1 MEATFL
7 NFCDENF
14 TTLSHFC
21 RKDEPDDP
29 DSGLLDL
36 IHDDFSYQASNF
48 GVAMDLWETEQDS
61 NSDSSVLPVTI
72 PQEGS
77 LSRIDH
83 SNKEDFQKM
92 LLDWQEHLGSL
103 QVSDT
108 EEIDAVPEQLPDNIF
123 EDHIYDSMFTEKPI
137 FTSVTSKSTPS
148 ISIKD
153 DDINIYNLDEL
164 LDCADDNDDKL
175 PIKIHE
181 HVLRKMG
188 QFKVDPVAK
197 PEIKAVVKSESEI
210 REAGGEQSID
220 KNNQRKSVK
229 LEPRISVKKESY
241 VDCKFMKINNI
252 NEQLATAEFAKGANT
267 LSEQNDSFELLNCDP
282 LKMEEELLKTFPK
295 IKVEPSELDLKLEV
309 DEDCVDIETV
319 SEQIPVLEA
328 GDLKSLLEQF
338 EASEAVSPNIVTG
351 TATSLQQQMPADSAL
366 GRDKAD
372 TPATAATSAPSTS
385 IVSAPIKPPITLPSS
400 GQQALP
406 NVTTSVTTSVVSTL
420 KTHTPAPHATSAIPS
435 CLKISNSATRPLLK
449 SLHLSQSVSAVSVAA
464 NQCPKESK
472 LFDNSSPSTSVAS
485 SGSSSPVSQPTTPPQ
500 SNHKIQES
508 LSAALIEK
516 LKASGRKKTI
526 PVIPAMPTKRSG
538 RGATRMQDAG
548 AALSRNKLLKI
559 VAGGESIQLDHDYCS
574 MSSGTVE
581 APRPFY
587 HSDASEYS
595 VAPNASLLLPQ
606 EQQLKHSSSTDCW
619 ENSSRKDSGL
629 ESGDVSD
636 ASEEAGGSSVVT
648 SVDCGSG
655 TVITTLKSSVTSAQI
670 QPGTSLLRKSLN
682 TGPHVASNS
691 NSQKQKLKQFQQQQR
706 QQQQQ
711 QQQNQQIPQQQQQQN
726 FQKQQQQQQQQQHH
740 HHHHHHQ
747 KEQQSPSAQTQQ
759 APKKRKLNLEE
770 YRNRL
775 KDRDRAKDTP
785 MGTSKII
792 SVADIPMPPSNTAAE
807 VNKKSTDNVESR
819 VRPEMCN
826 AEVQADVSKE
836 LGATSDT
843 EKRLGRLR
851 DHRHRQ
857 YRSKR
862 HSSSSSSE
870 SSQSSSSSSRSSSYS
885 PSRKQRRQ
893 RNRSRHRRRSRSRR
907 RTSKRRHSSAS
918 RSCSRSSS
926 SRSSRGGSSS
936 SYSSRSRSR
945 SWSSGARFRSRSWS
959 RSRSRSRSRLRWNS
973 RPSHHSG
980 RPRRDGYAD
989 RWQRSRSPFRGPRC
1003 RNISQISDREKQRQV
1018 EERRV
1023 IYVGRIDEGTS
1034 KAQLRKRFEVFGP
1047 IIDISV
1053 HFREHG
1059 DNYGFVTYMYKKDA
1073 YEAVE
1078 HGNDDPHLPQYDLC
1092 FGGRR
1097 AFCKTRY
1104 ADLDGLATSNDSVGQ
1119 FPARGPN
1126 VKSRQEDSFDL
1137 LLREAQATIRKRSK
1151 V

>member
-907 RTSKRRHSSAS
+907 RTSSKRRHSSAS

-936 SYSSRSRSR
+936 
-945 SWSSGARFRSRSWS
+945 
-959 RSRSRSRSRLRWNS
+959 
-973 RPSHHSG
+973 
-980 RPRRDGYAD
+980 
-989 RWQRSRSPFRGPRC
+989 RSRSPFRGPRC

>member
-197 PEIKAVVKSESEI
+197 PEMKAVVKSESEI

-252 NEQLATAEFAKGANT
+252 NEQLATAEFAKGAST

-338 EASEAVSPNIVTG
+338 EASEAVSPNIVAG
-351 TATSLQQQMPADSAL
+351 TATSLQQQIPADSAL
-366 GRDKAD
+366 GREKAD

-691 NSQKQKLKQFQQQQR
+691 NSQKQKLKQFQQQQ
-706 QQQQQ
+706 
-711 QQQNQQIPQQQQQQN
+711 QQQNQQISQQQQQQN
-726 FQKQQQQQQQQQHH
+726 FQKQQQQQQQQHHH

-807 VNKKSTDNVESR
+807 VNKKSTGNVESR

-907 RTSKRRHSSAS
+907 RTSSKRRHSSAS

-936 SYSSRSRSR
+936 
-945 SWSSGARFRSRSWS
+945 
-959 RSRSRSRSRLRWNS
+959 
-973 RPSHHSG
+973 
-980 RPRRDGYAD
+980 
-989 RWQRSRSPFRGPRC
+989 RSRSPFRGPRC

>member
-197 PEIKAVVKSESEI
+197 PEMKAVVKSESEI

-252 NEQLATAEFAKGANT
+252 NEQLATAEFAKGAST

-338 EASEAVSPNIVTG
+338 EASEAVSPNIVAG
-351 TATSLQQQMPADSAL
+351 TATSLQQQIPADSAL
-366 GRDKAD
+366 GREKAD

-691 NSQKQKLKQFQQQQR
+691 NSQKQKLKQFQQQQ
-706 QQQQQ
+706 
-711 QQQNQQIPQQQQQQN
+711 QQQNQQISQQQQQQN
-726 FQKQQQQQQQQQHH
+726 FQKQQQQQQQQHHH

-807 VNKKSTDNVESR
+807 VNKKSTGNVESR

-936 SYSSRSRSR
+936 
-945 SWSSGARFRSRSWS
+945 
-959 RSRSRSRSRLRWNS
+959 
-973 RPSHHSG
+973 
-980 RPRRDGYAD
+980 
-989 RWQRSRSPFRGPRC
+989 RSRSPFRGPRC

>member
-197 PEIKAVVKSESEI
+197 PEIKAVVKSECEI

-220 KNNQRKSVK
+220 KNNQRKSVN

-241 VDCKFMKINNI
+241 ADCKFMKINNI
-252 NEQLATAEFAKGANT
+252 NEQLATAEFAKGAST

-338 EASEAVSPNIVTG
+338 EASEAVSPNIATG
-351 TATSLQQQMPADSAL
+351 TATSLQQQMPADSTL
-366 GRDKAD
+366 GREKAD
-372 TPATAATSAPSTS
+372 TPATAATHAPSTS

-400 GQQALP
+400 SQQALP

-420 KTHTPAPHATSAIPS
+420 TTHTPAPHATSAIPS

-655 TVITTLKSSVTSAQI
+655 TVIATLKSSVTSAQI

-682 TGPHVASNS
+682 TGPHVANNT

-711 QQQNQQIPQQQQQQN
+711 NQQISQQQQQQN
-726 FQKQQQQQQQQQHH
+726 FQKQQQQQQQHL

-807 VNKKSTDNVESR
+807 VNKKSTDTVESR

-836 LGATSDT
+836 MGATSDT

-862 HSSSSSSE
+862 HSSSSSSSSE

-936 SYSSRSRSR
+936 
-945 SWSSGARFRSRSWS
+945 
-959 RSRSRSRSRLRWNS
+959 
-973 RPSHHSG
+973 
-980 RPRRDGYAD
+980 
-989 RWQRSRSPFRGPRC
+989 RSRSPFRGPRC

-1119 FPARGPN
+1119 FPARGPS

>member
-210 REAGGEQSID
+210 REAGGERPID

-252 NEQLATAEFAKGANT
+252 NEQLATAEFAKGAST

-351 TATSLQQQMPADSAL
+351 TATSLQQQMPADSTL
-366 GRDKAD
+366 CREKAD

-400 GQQALP
+400 GQQVLP

-711 QQQNQQIPQQQQQQN
+711 QQNQQISQQQQQQN
-726 FQKQQQQQQQQQHH
+726 FQKQQQQQQQQ
-740 HHHHHHQ
+740 HHHHQ

-836 LGATSDT
+836 MGATSDT

-893 RNRSRHRRRSRSRR
+893 RNRSCHRRRSRSRR

-936 SYSSRSRSR
+936 
-945 SWSSGARFRSRSWS
+945 
-959 RSRSRSRSRLRWNS
+959 
-973 RPSHHSG
+973 
-980 RPRRDGYAD
+980 
-989 RWQRSRSPFRGPRC
+989 RSRSPFRGPRC

>member
-936 SYSSRSRSR
+936 
-945 SWSSGARFRSRSWS
+945 
-959 RSRSRSRSRLRWNS
+959 
-973 RPSHHSG
+973 
-980 RPRRDGYAD
+980 
-989 RWQRSRSPFRGPRC
+989 RSRSPFRGPRC

>member
-21 RKDEPDDP
+21 QKDEPDDP

-197 PEIKAVVKSESEI
+197 PEIKAAVKSESEI

-229 LEPRISVKKESY
+229 LESRISVKNESY
-241 VDCKFMKINNI
+241 ADCKFMKINNV
-252 NEQLATAEFAKGANT
+252 NEQLATAEFAKGAST
-267 LSEQNDSFELLNCDP
+267 LSEQNDSFELLDCDP

-338 EASEAVSPNIVTG
+338 EASEAVSPNIATG
-351 TATSLQQQMPADSAL
+351 TATSLQQQMAADSAL
-366 GRDKAD
+366 GREKAD

-400 GQQALP
+400 GQQTLP

-420 KTHTPAPHATSAIPS
+420 TTHTPAPHATSAIPS

-682 TGPHVASNS
+682 TGPHVANNT

-706 QQQQQ
+706 QQQQ
-711 QQQNQQIPQQQQQQN
+711 NQQISQQPQQQN
-726 FQKQQQQQQQQQHH
+726 FQKQQQQQQQHH
-740 HHHHHHQ
+740 HHHHL

-785 MGTSKII
+785 MGNSKII

-836 LGATSDT
+836 MGATSDT

-862 HSSSSSSE
+862 HSSSSSSSSE

-907 RTSKRRHSSAS
+907 RTSSKRRHSSAS

-936 SYSSRSRSR
+936 
-945 SWSSGARFRSRSWS
+945 
-959 RSRSRSRSRLRWNS
+959 
-973 RPSHHSG
+973 
-980 RPRRDGYAD
+980 
-989 RWQRSRSPFRGPRC
+989 RSRSPFRGPRC

-1119 FPARGPN
+1119 FPARGPS